1 MGPYDERYET
11 GALTELHY
19 EDERRKAG
27 VHLANG
33 VEERLTLVLRLGI
46 LERVLA

>member
-1 MGPYDERYET
+1 MGLRATRD

-27 VHLANG
+27 VQAANG
-33 VEERLTLVLRLGI
+33 IEERRTLALCLGI